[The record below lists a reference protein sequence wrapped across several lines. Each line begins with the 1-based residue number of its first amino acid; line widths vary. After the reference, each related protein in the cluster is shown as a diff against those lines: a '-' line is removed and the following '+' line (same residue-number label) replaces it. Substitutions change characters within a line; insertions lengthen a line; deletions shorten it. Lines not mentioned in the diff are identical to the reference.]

1 MKLFP
6 LHVANHPIYDLQ
18 HLRNILFDSA
28 KDDICIYLKIV
39 SKALRIFCRLS
50 NSISESNINT
60 LLLYSLLKQLVHII
74 AHAHQ
79 IY

>member
-1 MKLFP
+1 MRKIQTFFLKKMPLITKSWSSMKLFP

-39 SKALRIFCRLS
+39 MRYLVTHTHHSVPIHFRILG
-50 NSISESNINT
+50 
-60 LLLYSLLKQLVHII
+60 Q
-74 AHAHQ
+74 
-79 IY
+79 